1 MGTISINSI
10 DLSRMSLLSLFVLVN
25 FFHASNAFSPE
36 FCSSVC
42 SYTRVGCW
50 LCQGM
55 HGGSESNKTTGIP
68 IFSKWKRTFFILMF
82 GTTKSSTY
90 HWSFIFYF
98 KLIQILDDYSQ
109 LMKLD
114 DDVIDS
120 LLRAPSK
127 LDLIKR
133 GKISHH
139 RQQKIVGGS
148 PVQYGKEAPWTVR

>member
-10 DLSRMSLLSLFVLVN
+10 DLSRMSFLSLFVLISV
-25 FFHASNAFSPE
+25 FHASKAFSPE

-50 LCQGM
+50 VCQGM
-55 HGGSESNKTTGIP
+55 HGGFESNQTTGTP
-68 IFSKWKRTFFILMF
+68 LFSKWKRTFFILMF

-90 HWSFIFYF
+90 DWSFNFYF
-98 KLIQILDDYSQ
+98 KSIQILDDSQ
-109 LMKLD
+109 LMKPD

-127 LDLIKR
+127 LDLIRR

>member
-1 MGTISINSI
+1 MY
-10 DLSRMSLLSLFVLVN
+10 
-25 FFHASNAFSPE
+25 E
-36 FCSSVC
+36 C
-42 SYTRVGCW
+42 
-50 LCQGM
+50 
-55 HGGSESNKTTGIP
+55 
-68 IFSKWKRTFFILMF
+68 
-82 GTTKSSTY
+82 
-90 HWSFIFYF
+90 SFIFHI
-98 KLIQILDDYSQ
+98 KSIQKVDDYSQ

-114 DDVIDS
+114 EDVIDS

>member
-1 MGTISINSI
+1 
-10 DLSRMSLLSLFVLVN
+10 
-25 FFHASNAFSPE
+25 
-36 FCSSVC
+36 
-42 SYTRVGCW
+42 
-50 LCQGM
+50 
-55 HGGSESNKTTGIP
+55 
-68 IFSKWKRTFFILMF
+68 
-82 GTTKSSTY
+82 
-90 HWSFIFYF
+90 
-98 KLIQILDDYSQ
+98 
-109 LMKLD
+109 MKLD